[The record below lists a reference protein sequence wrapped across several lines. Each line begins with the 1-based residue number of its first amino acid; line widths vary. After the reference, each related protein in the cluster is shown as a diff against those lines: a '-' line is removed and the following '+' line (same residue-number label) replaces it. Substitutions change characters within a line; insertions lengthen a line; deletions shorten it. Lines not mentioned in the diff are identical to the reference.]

1 MRVRALDTDND
12 WEYGKGQNDYKVQ
25 RAAVAQ
31 NLQTRISSF
40 FGDCFFDTTAG
51 VDWYNLLGGKDQLAL
66 QLAVTAIILNTPNI
80 ASILSFSA
88 TYNSRNRDLVLFY
101 KVLSVFGTITQST
114 VIPTTFLLTENDNPL
129 VTEDGDNIIT

>member
-12 WEYGKGQNDYKVQ
+12 WEYGKGQNDYKTQ
-25 RAAVAQ
+25 IQAVAQ
-31 NLQTRISSF
+31 DLQTRISSF

-66 QLAVTAIILNTPNI
+66 QLAVSAVILNTANV

-88 TYNSRNRDLVLFY
+88 SYNPSNRDLALFY
-101 KVLSVFGTITQST
+101 KVLSVFGTITQT
-114 VIPTTFLLTENDNPL
+114 LVIPTTYLITENDNPI
-129 VTEDGDNIIT
+129 VTEDGENIIV

>member
-40 FGDCFFDTTAG
+40 FGDCFFDTNAG

-66 QLAVTAIILNTPNI
+66 QLAVTAIILNTANI

-88 TYNSRNRDLVLFY
+88 TYSSSNRNLVLFY

-114 VIPTTFLLTENDNPL
+114 EIPTTYLLTENDNPL
-129 VTEDGDNIIT
+129 VTEDGENIII